1 MLWKRLFAA
10 AFLLAPWLLAFEE
23 AVRTGSAHIRVS
35 PALVLIPAVVTS
47 RDYRPVLDLR
57 RDQFRVEV
65 DRNEVPLEAFWKDA
79 GPVSA
84 VIVLDAS
91 GSMAGALARSREALR
106 GFLDLAYPGDEYALV
121 LCKDHGRIA
130 VPFTSNP
137 DSITAAAFGAA
148 AKGSTP
154 LYDSIHLALD
164 LVRKASQT
172 RKAVVIISDG
182 EDTSSRMAF
191 RALRRE
197 VLESNA
203 YVHILRLRSGCCMS
217 DGIEFESL
225 EELAA
230 LTGGVYYDNVPVKD
244 FARYLPELDLHQRY
258 MLAFRP
264 EAVAGDERKHSVRV
278 RLKGV
283 PLSRPR
289 LFWRHSFEGGTLD

>member
-1 MLWKRLFAA
+1 MVWNHPSLASLLFVRL
-10 AFLLAPWLLAFEE
+10 LVAFEGPVPSE
-23 AVRTGSAHIRVS
+23 RAHLRVS
-35 PALVLIPAVVTS
+35 SGLVLIPAVVTS
-47 RDYRPVLDLR
+47 SDYRPVLDLS

-65 DRNEVPLEAFWKDA
+65 DRHEVPLAAFWKDA

-84 VIVLDAS
+84 VLVLDVS
-91 GSMAGALARSREALR
+91 GSMASALAKSRQALR

-121 LCKDHGRIA
+121 LCKDRGRVA

-137 DSITAAAFGAA
+137 DAITAAAFEPE

-154 LYDSIHLALD
+154 LYDSIHLALEQ
-164 LVRKASQT
+164 VKKANHA

-182 EDTSSRMAF
+182 EDTSSRIAF
-191 RALRRE
+191 RVLRRE

-203 YVHILRLRSGCCMS
+203 YVYVLRLWSGCCMS
-217 DGIEFESL
+217 DGIEYESL
-225 EELAA
+225 EELAD
-230 LTGGVYYDNVPVKD
+230 LTGGVSYGNVPVND

-264 EAVAGDERKHSVRV
+264 AAAGGDERQHKVRV

-283 PLSRPR
+283 ALPRPR
-289 LFWRHSFEGGTLD
+289 LFWRHSFQGSGLD